1 MKKFTFTLLTVC
13 GLLAAAYSAN
23 AQSFVGLGYDGN
35 TVSTYSAPGAM
46 PTTYAVTGLNNSD
59 RLINIDYFSS
69 GTGQLFGM
77 GSSGTLYTLAQSG
90 TTTYAATV
98 NVNYAVPGATVIDF
112 NPMANRLRVYAG
124 TSNYRLTP
132 TVGLVTNDGTLAFV
146 SGDPNFG
153 TSPNLTAAAYLNN
166 FPGTTA
172 TSLYSID
179 ASLDA
184 LILNIN
190 GPGFSGLTTVGT
202 LTLGGVRLD
211 VGAGTTGFDIYTLNG
226 VNTAYLS
233 SGNSL
238 YTVNLSNGA
247 LTSLGRQ
254 LGTNIID
261 VAVVPEPG
269 TWAMWSVG
277 VVALGFVAYR
287 RRRLAA

>member
-1 MKKFTFTLLTVC
+1 MKRITFTILAAC
-13 GLLAAAYSAN
+13 GLVAAAYSAR

-35 TVSTYSAPGAM
+35 TVSTYSAPGSM

-59 RLINIDYFSS
+59 RLIGLDYFTSS
-69 GTGQLFGM
+69 TGQLFGM
-77 GSSGTLYTLAQSG
+77 GSSGTLYTLAPSG
-90 TTTYAATV
+90 TTTFAATV
-98 NVNYAVPGATVIDF
+98 NANYAVPGATTIDF

-166 FPGTTA
+166 FAGTTS

-184 LILNIN
+184 LVLNVN

-202 LTLGGVRLD
+202 LTLGGVRYD
-211 VGAGTTGFDIYTLNG
+211 VGRGTTGFDVLTVG
-226 VNTAYLS
+226 GANTAYLS
-233 SGNSL
+233 SGNDL
-238 YTVNLSNGA
+238 FTVNLANGA
-247 LTSLGRQ
+247 LTRVGTQ
-254 LGTNIID
+254 LGTYIVD
-261 VAVVPEPG
+261 VAFVPEPG
-269 TWAMWSVG
+269 TYALLAVG
-277 VVALGFVAYR
+277 AAALALVLR
-287 RRRLAA
+287 RRRMA